1 MFILEFKAVGKTRS
15 YQAIDE
21 AIRTVQF
28 IRNKSLRYWMDNKG
42 VGQKDLYRYSTLLRQ
57 EFPFVEALNSSACQ
71 ASVEPTWSAIARF
84 YDNCKKPNLKR
95 KGYPKFKQNQRSVE
109 YKTSGWK
116 LSDDRKSITFK
127 DKKGIGKLKLK
138 GSRDLNYF
146 QIEQIKR
153 VRIVRR
159 ADGYYVQFNLREDV
173 RAIKSKEYEPSLHCV
188 GIDVGLKYFYAD
200 SDGNTIDIPQYYRSS
215 EKQLNKLNRRKSK
228 KFKKGKPV
236 SKNYLKAKNRYARKY
251 LRVSRQR
258 EEFAKEKALR
268 LIQSSDLIAYED
280 LNVKGMVRNRH
291 LAKSIN
297 DAAWSNFRRWLE
309 YFGYKY
315 GKITIAVP
323 PYNTSQ
329 DCSNCGQKVTKS
341 LSVRTHI
348 CPHCGFIADRD
359 LNAAINILKRAL
371 STVGHTGTFAFR
383 AINAWGE
390 TASTLVGEILLGQA
404 DSLNQESHPFNEKSV
419 KVTKLF

>member
-1 MFILEFKAVGKTRS
+1 MFILEFKAVGKTTQ
-15 YQAIDE
+15 YHAINE

-28 IRNKSLRYWMDNKG
+28 IRNKSLRFWMDNKG
-42 VGQKDLYRYSTLLRQ
+42 VGQKGLYQYSTLLRQ
-57 EFPFVEALNSSACQ
+57 EFVFVADLNSSACQ
-71 ASVEPTWSAIARF
+71 ASVEPTWSAISRF
-84 YDNCKKPNLKR
+84 YDNCKKPNIKK
-95 KGYPKFKQNQRSVE
+95 KGYPKFKKNQRSVE

-116 LSDDRKSITFK
+116 LSSDRKSITFT

-146 QIEQIKR
+146 QIDQIKR
-153 VRIVRR
+153 VRIVKR
-159 ADGYYVQFNLREDV
+159 ADGYYVQFNIKEDV
-173 RAIKSKEYEPSLHCV
+173 RAIKSKECEPTKHCV

-200 SDGNTIDIPQYYRSS
+200 SDGNIVDIPQHYHKA

-228 KFKKGKPV
+228 KFRKGKPA
-236 SKNYLKAKNRYARKY
+236 SKNYLKAKNRYARKH
-251 LRVSRQR
+251 LKVSRQR
-258 EEFAKEKALR
+258 EEFAKREALR

-280 LNVKGMVRNRH
+280 LAVKNMVKNRY

-297 DAAWSNFRRWLE
+297 DVAWSNFRRWLE

-315 GKITIAVP
+315 GKITVAVP
-323 PYNTSQ
+323 PHNTSQ
-329 DCSNCGQKVTKS
+329 DCSNCGQKVQKS

-359 LNAAINILKRAL
+359 LNAAINILKKAL
-371 STVGHTGTFAFR
+371 STVGHTGTFVFK

-390 TASTLVGEILLGQA
+390 DASILIGSDTCQ
-404 DSLNQESHPFNEKSV
+404 SKQSQ
-419 KVTKLF
+419 